1 MGAGRRSHGARAV
14 GLLVVLATSLAV
26 VSAAQAHGSTKVVRY
41 HGYKLTVPS
50 AWPVFGLAA
59 RPTTCVRFNRHAV
72 YLGLPG
78 SQQQCPGAAA
88 GRTEA
93 ILVEPS
99 RAGRHPSVLPGAQR
113 AAAEIS
119 VPGHRVI
126 VLGTWAKDP
135 GVIQRAL
142 GLRSLGAL
150 RADSV
155 RTPGAHVAR
164 ARATTA
170 GTYAGLGFDS
180 CSAPSAAA
188 MSAWAS
194 SPYHAVGIYIGGT
207 NVACSQPNLSAE
219 WVSEETAAG
228 WHLIPTYV
236 GLQAGNACGGC
247 ATINPKSAASEGSA
261 AASDAVT
268 QAGALGIA
276 PGNPI
281 YYDMEGYATGSS
293 TTPVVLKFLSAWT
306 QELHTLGYQSG
317 VYSSGDS
324 GIRDLANAEGTS
336 FIEPDDIWIA
346 RWNDEQNTSDPVVP
360 STDWVNH
367 QRIHQY
373 AGGHNTTYGGY
384 TMNIDSNYLDGATA
398 GGSCYG
404 QVPDGTFVSVTG
416 TGAVYRVAGGAPL
429 FVSDWS
435 AVGGPQPVA
444 LLTSQQFQSLCA
456 VPVNGTFLMTSTGA
470 VYRVA
475 GGAPINIPNWDV
487 FGGMQP
493 YVAIDEWDL
502 ANLGNPITHLEPVPA
517 NGTVVEGLPSRKY
530 WTFARGR
537 RMFSGA
543 RAGVVA
549 VADAGLAPF
558 RTVPCVVPRLTHVT
572 FPQAKSALA
581 KADCRLGKV
590 ARPHHWYRF
599 HKLRVFWQIPIGGR
613 RHAAGWLVGIK
624 MR

>member
-1 MGAGRRSHGARAV
+1 MV
-14 GLLVVLATSLAV
+14 ATSLAF
-26 VSAAQAHGSTKVVRY
+26 VSAVGQAHAAARVVRY
-41 HGYKLTVPS
+41 HGYSLRVPS
-50 AWPVFGLAA
+50 SWPVFRLAA
-59 RPTTCVRFNRHAV
+59 RPSTCVRFNRHAV
-72 YLGLPG
+72 YLGAP
-78 SQQQCPGAAA
+78 SAQQQCPPVAF

-99 RAGRHPSVLPGAQR
+99 PAGRSRVPGTLPSILPGAQR

-119 VPGHRVI
+119 VPGHRVV

-135 GVIQRAL
+135 EMIERAL

-150 RADSV
+150 RGDSV
-155 RTPGAHVAR
+155 KASGAHVAR

-170 GTYAGLGFDS
+170 GTYTGLGFDA
-180 CSAPSAAA
+180 CSAPSTAT

-207 NVACSQPNLSAE
+207 NVACSQPNLSAA
-219 WVSEETAAG
+219 WVSQQTAAG

-236 GLQAGNACGGC
+236 GLQAGSACSGC
-247 ATINPKSAASEGSA
+247 GTINPKSAASEGSA

-281 YYDMEGYATGSS
+281 YYDMEGYPTGSS

-306 QELHTLGYQSG
+306 QELHALGYQSG

-324 GIRDLANAEGTS
+324 GIRDLANAEETS
-336 FIEPDDIWIA
+336 FVEPDDIWIA
-346 RWNDEQNTSDPVVP
+346 RWNGQQNTSDPVVP
-360 STDWVNH
+360 AGDWANH

-373 AGGHNTTYGGY
+373 AGGHNATYGGY
-384 TMNIDSNYLDGATA
+384 TLNIDSNYLDGGTA

-404 QVPDGTFVSVTG
+404 QVPDGTFVSITG
-416 TGAVYRVAGGAPL
+416 TGAVYRIAGGAPL
-429 FVSDWS
+429 FVSDWNT
-435 AVGGPQPVA
+435 VGGPQPVTV
-444 LLTSQQFQSLCA
+444 LTSQQFQSLCP

-475 GGAPINIPNWDV
+475 GGAPLSIPNWAV
-487 FGGMQP
+487 FAGVQP
-493 YVAIDEWDL
+493 YVAIDGWDL

-517 NGTVVEGLPSRKY
+517 NGTVVQGLPSGKY
-530 WTFARGR
+530 WTFSRGR
-537 RMFSGA
+537 RMFGGPRTA
-543 RAGVVA
+543 AVA

-558 RTVPCVVPRLTHVT
+558 PTVPCLVPRLAHLT
-572 FPQAKSALA
+572 FPQAKRSLA

-590 ARPHHWYRF
+590 GRPRRWPRF

>member
-1 MGAGRRSHGARAV
+1 M
-14 GLLVVLATSLAV
+14 GLLALLATLLAF
-26 VSAAQAHGSTKVVRY
+26 VSCAQAHSPSKVVRY
-41 HGYKLTVPS
+41 RGFKLRVPS
-50 AWPVFGLAA
+50 SWPVFGLSA
-59 RPTTCVRFNRHAV
+59 RPTVCVRFDRHAV
-72 YLGLPG
+72 YLGRPSG
-78 SQQQCPGAAA
+78 QQRCPTAGV

-99 RAGRHPSVLPGAQR
+99 SARRLPSVLPGAQH
-113 AAAEIS
+113 AAAEIA
-119 VPGHRVI
+119 VPRRRVV
-126 VLGTWAKDP
+126 VLGTWSRDP

-155 RTPGAHVAR
+155 KASGAHVAR
-164 ARATTA
+164 ARATVA
-170 GTYAGLGFDS
+170 GTYTGLGFDS
-180 CSAPSAAA
+180 CSAPSAAT
-188 MSAWAS
+188 MSAWAA

-219 WVSEETAAG
+219 WVSQETAAG

-236 GLQAGNACGGC
+236 GLQAGNACSGC
-247 ATINPKSAASEGSA
+247 GTINPKSAASEGSA

-268 QAGALGIA
+268 QAEALGIA

-281 YYDMEGYATGSS
+281 YDDMEGYAPGSS
-293 TTPVVLKFLSAWT
+293 TTPAVLNFLSAWT
-306 QELHTLGYQSG
+306 QELHLLGYKSG

-336 FIEPDDIWIA
+336 FVEPDDIWIA
-346 RWNDEQNTSDPVVP
+346 RWNGQQNTNDPSVP
-360 STDWVNH
+360 SADWADH

-373 AGGHNTTYGGY
+373 AGGHNATYGGY

-398 GGSCYG
+398 GGSCDG
-404 QVPDGTFVSVTG
+404 EVPDGTFVSVTG
-416 TGAVYRVAGGAPL
+416 TGAVYRMAGGAPL

-435 AVGGPQPVA
+435 TVGGAQPVTV
-444 LLTSQQFQSLCA
+444 LTEQQFQTLCP

-475 GGAPINIPNWDV
+475 GGAPLYIPTWNLFDGV
-487 FGGMQP
+487 QP
-493 YVAIDEWDL
+493 YVAIDQWDL
-502 ANLGNPITHLEPVPA
+502 DNLGNPITHLKPAPA
-517 NGTVVEGLPSRKY
+517 NGTVVEGLPSSRY
-530 WTFARGR
+530 WTFSRGR
-537 RMFSGA
+537 RMFSVPRA
-543 RAGVVA
+543 RAIV
-549 VADAGLAPF
+549 VADAGLTPF
-558 RTVPCVVPRLTHVT
+558 RTVPCVAPRLTNLT
-572 FPQAKSALA
+572 FPQAKAAIA

-590 ARPHHWYRF
+590 GRPHHWPRF

-613 RHAAGWLVGIK
+613 RHTAGWRVGIK